1 MEAIIASSSR
11 RLPATTGLRPRY
23 FPATTIEP
31 KLGPRVMVLHG
42 PSLRPLPDWVRPP
55 EEPQIGLPPLGT
67 TKIGH
72 LNHDLVGPGRKI
84 QSNLIL
90 VRLGSPRYPV
100 SMNFL
105 AIQPHHN
112 GVIGS
117 QEQRHHFGDLEIN
130 LAAKQLVCAGRK
142 IERGHDTISD
152 VDGCPFQICLRDI
165 LGGEGRLIGVVIKW
179 TGHFPKAHVQS
190 EDFGL
195 GRSSDPKRPG
205 KWATCCDSNGSGLRV
220 IHQVQHGQIQIPR
233 TDHRSA

>member
-1 MEAIIASSSR
+1 MFPPPRSNQ
-11 RLPATTGLRPRY
+11 GL
-23 FPATTIEP
+23 
-31 KLGPRVMVLHG
+31 VHG
-42 PSLRPLPDWVRPP
+42 RWFFTDHRCGHF
-55 EEPQIGLPPLGT
+55 QIGSDLSRSLKSGRHRAGT
-67 TKIGH
+67 AKIGH

-90 VRLGSPRYPV
+90 VRLGPPRHPV

-152 VDGCPFQICLRDI
+152 VDGCPIQVWLRDI
-165 LGGEGRLIGVVIKW
+165 LCGEGRLVGVVIKW

-195 GRSSDPKRPG
+195 GRSSDPETSR
-205 KWATCCDSNGSGLRV
+205 
-220 IHQVQHGQIQIPR
+220 QVGHML
-233 TDHRSA
+233 